1 MNKKTVK
8 NIVKNIIII
17 LLLLVC
23 IVEGAILKVTLFDSD
38 KGIAS
43 AAKMYEIKALIDK
56 YYLEDVDTDQLEEY
70 TYKGLVAGLDDPYSV
85 YYSKK
90 EYQSFKESSEGIF
103 SGIGAVLQQDTETGA
118 IKVVRTIKDS
128 PAAKAGVQADD
139 ILYKIEEKEI
149 SADEDLNSVV
159 SKVKGKEGTKVHLTF
174 LRNGKEVDYTIT
186 RKQIE
191 TPTVESEM
199 LENSVGYIQ
208 ITEFDEVT
216 VSQFEKA
223 MDSLEAKG
231 MKKLVIDLRD
241 NPGGLISSVT
251 EIADMILPTG
261 MIVYTEDKDGK
272 KQEYKA
278 TSKEAF
284 DKPLAVLIN
293 GDSASASE
301 ILAGAIQDY
310 KQGTIVGTTSFGKGI
325 VQNVM
330 ELSDGSA
337 LKLTISS
344 YYTPKGRNIH
354 KKGIQPD
361 VKVELDESLEG
372 KSEIKKSEDN
382 QLQKALEV
390 LKEEK

>member
-1 MNKKTVK
+1 MKKK
-8 NIVKNIIII
+8 SIRNIVKNVFI
-17 LLLLVC
+17 LLLLLIC
-23 IVEGAILKVTLFDSD
+23 IVEGAILKVTVFDSN

-43 AAKMYEIKALIDK
+43 VAKMQEIKALIDK
-56 YYLEDVDTDQLEEY
+56 YYLDDIDNEQLEEY
-70 TYKGLVAGLDDPYSV
+70 TYKGLTAGLGDPYSV

-90 EYQSFKESSEGIF
+90 EYQDFMESSEGVF
-103 SGIGAVLQQDTETGA
+103 SGIGAVLQQDVNTGM
-118 IKVVRTIKDS
+118 IKVVRTIKGS
-128 PAAKAGVQADD
+128 PAEKVGVKADD
-139 ILYKIEEKEI
+139 ILYKIENKEI
-149 SADEDLNSVV
+149 SADEDLSSVV
-159 SKVKGKEGTKVHLTF
+159 SKVKGKEGTKVNITF
-174 LRNGKEVDYTIT
+174 LRDGKEVNYTIT
-186 RKQIE
+186 RQQVI
-191 TPTVESEM
+191 TPTVDYEM
-199 LENSVGYIQ
+199 LEDYVGYIQ

-216 VSQFEKA
+216 VDQFKKA
-223 MDSLEAKG
+223 LDSLNEKG

-241 NPGGLISSVT
+241 NPGGLVTSVT

-261 MIVYTEDKDGK
+261 MIVYTEDKNGG

-278 TSKEAF
+278 TSKESF

-310 KQGTIVGTTSFGKGI
+310 KKGTIVGTTSFGKGI

-330 ELSDGSA
+330 KLSDGSA
-337 LKLTISS
+337 LKLTVSS

-354 KKGIQPD
+354 KKGIEPD
-361 VKVELDESLEG
+361 VKVELDKSLEE

-382 QLQKALEV
+382 QLQKALQV